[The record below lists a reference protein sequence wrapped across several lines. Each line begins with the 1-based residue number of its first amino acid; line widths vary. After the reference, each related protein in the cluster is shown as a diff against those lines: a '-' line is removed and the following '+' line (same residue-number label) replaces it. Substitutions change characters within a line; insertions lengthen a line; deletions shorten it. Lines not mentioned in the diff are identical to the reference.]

1 MSTWVVFAIFF
12 CSAAVVINLNC
23 DGDICKFEVEGI
35 HVLNRVLPSSLVK
48 FLRFPNA
55 QLVLQQNMVPNLQS
69 IIIYDDTDCACENVK
84 TLLILHIHIRAGVS
98 LVNMARI
105 FCSQISCF
113 RF

>member
-1 MSTWVVFAIFF
+1 MSTWVVFAIVF

-69 IIIYDDTDCACENVK
+69 IIFYDDTDCACENFHIPQGIK
-84 TLLILHIHIRAGVS
+84 IHIGRRVCPVS
-98 LVNMARI
+98 Y
-105 FCSQISCF
+105 
-113 RF
+113 